1 MTVCPACGKK
11 YPAQETECP
20 HCSSTETPQSQD
32 DQQTLQAD
40 KESEKTLSTDQLSE
54 PGIPDDNVEDLEK
67 WLRGEDTTFSSWA
80 TDFPPASEQKAA
92 VAATQEVFDQSE
104 KVIEDWLQGKVD
116 DITPWLTGET
126 EAQTIS
132 RQIEIP
138 EEAREAYKQVAA
150 EEFERIITDL
160 KEGKTTIEEVGGEL
174 LSLLTEMEALRKKNE
189 RLNEEIEMVRKGSTV
204 ITKYFKNI
212 HGKEDFE
219 ADKAADQLA
228 EEMARREQLEIE
240 NIELRTSMETLK
252 EQLEKDLKDFPDDEQ
267 ELKRLGLETAESMKY
282 LNKRENFLKEKEKR
296 LTEQEAGSRHELR
309 ERFSAEL
316 QERISKAEK
325 NETRLRAE
333 IEKFM
338 IRNKEIE
345 IELKHKNEQLQLSG
359 SKSERKE
366 FVETLK
372 ERLAD
377 YQRLER
383 EIDLRNQEVQSL
395 RGKLTVRESEL
406 NALKEPMRYKEDEII
421 LREEDL
427 MHREKILEEE
437 IMRLEQAKAEFTSQ
451 DEIELKKRLEMLQ
464 ASITAKEEEIANREK
479 YLSAKEQDLKF
490 REEHVISEE
499 IDTREEERT
508 LEYNI
513 EKVKTG
519 NVRLDDLLIGGLPF
533 GTNVLIYGPA
543 FTGKEIITN
552 SFVAEGLKKGVPTIW
567 VTTEK
572 TPEELREEMKYIL
585 SGFEEYEKLGL
596 VKFVDSYSKSMGDE
610 TNDPNVY
617 YVDSPTDFQS
627 LQKGIEQTTK
637 EMLSKHKYYRFIF
650 RSISTMIAYLD
661 PATAYKFLNPI
672 IGRRKRDKA
681 VSMFIIEKGMH
692 GEQEIQMVGSL
703 MDGMIELKVENLNT
717 FLSVRGIGEVQSRAW
732 IRYTATKSSLNIGS
746 FSLDHIR

>member
-1 MTVCPACGKK
+1 M
-11 YPAQETECP
+11 
-20 HCSSTETPQSQD
+20 
-32 DQQTLQAD
+32 LQAD
-40 KESEKTLSTDQLSE
+40 KESEKALSTDQLSE
-54 PGIPDDNVEDLEK
+54 PGIPDDTVEDLEK

-80 TDFPPASEQKAA
+80 TDVPPASEQKAA
-92 VAATQEVFDQSE
+92 VAITQEVFDQSE

-132 RQIEIP
+132 KQIEIP

-189 RLNEEIEMVRKGSTV
+189 RLNEELEMVRKGSTV
-204 ITKYFKNI
+204 IAKYFKSI

-240 NIELRTSMETLK
+240 NIELRASTETLK
-252 EQLEKDLKDFPDDEQ
+252 EHLEKGLKDIPDDEQ
-267 ELKRLGLETAESMKY
+267 ELKRRGLETAETMKY
-282 LNKRENFLKEKEKR
+282 LDERENFLKEKEKR

-316 QERISKAEK
+316 QERISEAEK
-325 NETRLRAE
+325 NETRLKAE
-333 IEKFM
+333 IEKFT
-338 IRNKEIE
+338 IRNKEVE
-345 IELKHKNEQLQLSG
+345 IELKHKNELLQLSG
-359 SKSERKE
+359 EKSERKE

-377 YQRLER
+377 YQKLER

-395 RGKLTVRESEL
+395 RGKLTMKEHEL
-406 NALKEPMRYKEDEII
+406 NALKEPMKYKEDEII

-437 IMRLEQAKAEFTSQ
+437 IMRLEQAKAEITSQ

-464 ASITAKEEEIANREK
+464 ANITTKEEEINNREK
-479 YLSAKEQDLKF
+479 YLSSKEQDLRL

-499 IDTREEERT
+499 IDTREEERA
-508 LEYNI
+508 LEFSI

-552 SFVAEGLKKGVPTIW
+552 SFVAEGLKKGIPAIW

-596 VKFVDSYSKSMGDE
+596 VKFVDSYSRSMGDE
-610 TNDPNVY
+610 ASDPNVY
-617 YVDSPTDFQS
+617 YVDSPTDFQA
-627 LQKGIEQTTK
+627 LQKGIEQATK
-637 EMLSKHKYYRFIF
+637 ELLSEHKYYRFIF

-672 IGRRKRDKA
+672 VGRRSRDKA

-692 GEQEIQMVGSL
+692 GDQEIQMVGSL

-717 FLSVRGIGEVQSRAW
+717 FLSIRGIGEVQSRAW
-732 IRYTATKSSLNIGS
+732 IRYTSTKSSLSIGS
-746 FSLDHIR
+746 FALDHIR

>member
-1 MTVCPACGKK
+1 M
-11 YPAQETECP
+11 
-20 HCSSTETPQSQD
+20 
-32 DQQTLQAD
+32 LQAD
-40 KESEKTLSTDQLSE
+40 KESEKALSTDQLSE
-54 PGIPDDNVEDLEK
+54 PGISDDNVEDLEK
-67 WLRGEDTTFSSWA
+67 WLRGEDSALSSWA
-80 TDFPPASEQKAA
+80 TDVPPASEQKAA

-204 ITKYFKNI
+204 ITKYFKSI

>member
-464 ASITAKEEEIANREK
+464 ANITAKEEEIANREK